1 MNDTTVQPHRGTL
14 ILVFGILGLVTCFVF
29 GIVAWIMGK
38 GDLVKMADGTMDPSG
53 ESLTKA
59 GVILGIVAAC
69 LNLIFF
75 LMAAML
81 VLGAGGMIATQ

>member
-38 GDLVKMADGTMDPSG
+38 GDLDKMADGTMDPSG